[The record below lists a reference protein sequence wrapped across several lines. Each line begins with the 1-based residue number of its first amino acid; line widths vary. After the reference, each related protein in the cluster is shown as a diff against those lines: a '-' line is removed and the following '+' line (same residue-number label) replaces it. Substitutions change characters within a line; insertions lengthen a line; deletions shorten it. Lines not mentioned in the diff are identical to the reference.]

1 MILIVGLLLQLLL
14 WTTDVLD
21 VSADVTDDV
30 DKLRFNG
37 DWNGILPWQI
47 NKNNVNGT
55 HKK

>member
-14 WTTDVLD
+14 CTTDVLD

-37 DWNGILPWQI
+37 DWNSILP
-47 NKNNVNGT
+47 
-55 HKK
+55 